1 MTKSTIPT
9 NTSDCTPPRPLPMES
24 HTSKKLRQSRE
35 SPKNE
40 TGVVLDPGGR
50 PAPYE
55 VGVGAGLLDTLL
67 TDKTLTDKSRNTTL
81 SRPNRSVEHGHHSPS
96 AAIPPLN
103 VIPAHSPVIPAQ
115 AGTQR
120 GGEGLWHPRS
130 LDGCFAQLTSF
141 PRQLPS
147 FPRRRESSGVGQTGK
162 VVYLVLRQ
170 HRHRVVQRSLDGRGL
185 EPAPGLN
192 RG

>member
-1 MTKSTIPT
+1 
-9 NTSDCTPPRPLPMES
+9 MES

-40 TGVVLDPGGR
+40 TGVVLDPGGP

-55 VGVGAGLLDTLL
+55 AGVGAGLLDTLL
-67 TDKTLTDKSRNTTL
+67 TDKTLTDKTRNTTL
-81 SRPNRSVEHGHHSPS
+81 SRPNGSVEHGHHKP
-96 AAIPPLN
+96 ICGNPTPT
-103 VIPAHSPVIPAQ
+103 VIPAQ

-130 LDGCFAQLTSF
+130 LDG
-141 PRQLPS
+141 
-147 FPRRRESSGVGQTGK
+147 
-162 VVYLVLRQ
+162 
-170 HRHRVVQRSLDGRGL
+170 RGL
-185 EPAPGLN
+185 EPAPGSN